1 MLNPDSLEFKSMGLF
16 DDLSRFLENR
26 LDEFL
31 RNNPQ
36 LELQAL
42 DEKLREQEFETR
54 RLLTD
59 LKNREKQVE
68 SEILE
73 TAQEIQR
80 WHIRI
85 EKAKAAGRLD
95 LAGPAQTHEAGL
107 LREGNQK
114 WGQMEGLR
122 ERMKQTEDLIRK
134 IQVRRQEVQVKI
146 QQAQAARAAQTEQP
160 PWAMNGW
167 NQTSSQTSSAA
178 DPLEQE
184 FRKWEAEEELQ
195 EMKRKMGK

>member
-1 MLNPDSLEFKSMGLF
+1 MGLF

-59 LKNREKQVE
+59 LKAREKQVE
-68 SEILE
+68 SDILE

-95 LAGPAQTHEAGL
+95 LAEPAQAHEAGL

-114 WGQMEGLR
+114 WGQMEVLR
-122 ERMKQTEDLIRK
+122 ERMKQTEELLNK
-134 IQVRRQEVQVKI
+134 IQQRRQEVQVQINQVQTAKA
-146 QQAQAARAAQTEQP
+146 AQANQR
-160 PWAMNGW
+160 WAVNGW
-167 NQTSSQTSSAA
+167 NQNSSYVNAA
-178 DPLEQE
+178 DPLEQQ
-184 FRKWEAEEELQ
+184 FRQWEAQEELEQ
-195 EMKRKMGK
+195 MKRNLGK